1 MFEGLVRPMRA
12 MDSDLNGTYLSHF
25 SAPLPWREVRRK
37 QRKVQWVSG
46 EEASRE
52 RPAWEGRAG

>member
-1 MFEGLVRPMRA
+1 

-25 SAPLPWREVRRK
+25 SAPLPSREVRRK

-52 RPAWEGRAG
+52 RPAWEGRAGLRAK